1 MLVAGSIVN
10 FNLYLLA
17 IDVLDAAEDIEN
29 SRFIIISKLVLQEV
43 RDKAGL
49 AHRGVTDKH
58 QLELL
63 WSVRVLYSFSL
74 LFKYLWL
81 WHIFFWPWFLI
92 HWFLWLLRLIRL
104 LFRDLI
110 LFITT
115 VIFIVISQR
124 FFMLF

>member
-43 RDKAGL
+43 SDKAGL

-63 WSVRVLYSFSL
+63 WSVLYRLSL

-81 WHIFFWPWFLI
+81 WHIFVWPWLLI
-92 HWFLWLLRLIRL
+92 LWFLWLLRLIRL
-104 LFRDLI
+104 LIRDLI

-115 VIFIVISQR
+115 VRFIVICQR
-124 FFMLF
+124 FYILF

>member
-63 WSVRVLYSFSL
+63 WSVLYRLSL

-81 WHIFFWPWFLI
+81 WHIFVSPWLLI
-92 HWFLWLLRLIRL
+92 LWFLWLLRLIRL
-104 LFRDLI
+104 LIRDLI

-115 VIFIVISQR
+115 VRFIVICQR
-124 FFMLF
+124 FYILF